1 MSSSHPTP
9 TPTSSESTLQENGN
23 GSTTTKP
30 AADDVKIVESNG
42 NGAPG
47 GGPDGPE
54 SHLPPKGHVAV
65 PLTKGAFAL
74 VFLGLALALFLAA
87 LDMTIIAT
95 ALPAI
100 GQDFKAFD
108 MIPWIGISYLLTATA
123 VSPLYGKF
131 SDIFG
136 RKAMFLWAILIFEI
150 GSAICGAAQSMGM
163 LVAGRAIAGIGG
175 GGLFSLVL
183 IIISDIVSFE
193 DRGKYQGMF
202 GAVFA
207 LASVIGP
214 LLGGAFT
221 DSYLTWRWCFY
232 INLPIG
238 LVTIVVVYFLLKFP
252 APTGSIRDKLR
263 RIDYLGTFALVA
275 GIIVL
280 LIPLQLGGSQWPW
293 NDAKTISMLVLA
305 VVILGVFVFIEAKVA
320 VEPIIPGA
328 MFENRSVAL
337 ILGIAFCLGAAF
349 MSLTF
354 YVPLY
359 FQLVNGET
367 ATQSGLET
375 LPLMLGVTCFSII
388 CGQLMSRTG
397 YYVPFYFSGGILL
410 TVGAALISTLTA
422 ESNRGMQIGY
432 LFIAGVGVGNL
443 VQTRVIGIQ
452 ASVSLRNIAVATA
465 TSNFCQ
471 TLGGVIGIAI
481 VGTIFNN
488 LLTTHIQDAISSG
501 TVHLPPGLQS
511 PEGVMNAASKI
522 RSIPDPAVVSVITS
536 AFTESLGMAFKA
548 TLPFAG
554 LILVC
559 AAFVKQ
565 YRRQAGNAAPPV
577 VAE

>member
-1 MSSSHPTP
+1 MSSSHSTP
-9 TPTSSESTLQENGN
+9 PPATSSESTLKQENG
-23 GSTTTKP
+23 TKP
-30 AADDVKIVESNG
+30 DNNVKIVESNG
-42 NGAPG
+42 HAAADGAE
-47 GGPDGPE
+47 D
-54 SHLPPKGHVAV
+54 HALPPKGYVAV
-65 PLTKGAFAL
+65 PLTRRAFIL
-74 VFLGLALALFLAA
+74 VFVGLALALFLAA
-87 LDMTIIAT
+87 LDMTIVAT

-108 MIPWIGISYLLTATA
+108 MIPWIGISYLLTTTA
-123 VSPLYGKF
+123 VAPLYGKF

-136 RKAMFLWAILIFEI
+136 RKAMFMWAILIFEI
-150 GSAICGAAQSMGM
+150 GSAICGAAQNMGM
-163 LVAGRAIAGIGG
+163 LLAGRAVAGVGG
-175 GGLFSLVL
+175 GGLVSLVL

-207 LASVIGP
+207 LAAVIGP

-221 DSYLTWRWCFY
+221 DSHLTWRWCFY

-238 LVTIVVVYFLLKFP
+238 FVTIVVVQLILKFP

-280 LIPLQLGGSQWPW
+280 LIPLQLGGSVWPW
-293 NDAKTISMLVLA
+293 SDAKTISMLCLA
-305 VVILGVFVFIEAKVA
+305 VVILAVFVFIEAKVA
-320 VEPIIPGA
+320 VEPVIPGA

-337 ILGIAFCLGAAF
+337 VLGIAFCLGAAF
-349 MSLTF
+349 MTLVF
-354 YVPLY
+354 YIPIY
-359 FQLVNGET
+359 FQVVNGET
-367 ATQSGLET
+367 ATQSGLQT
-375 LPLMLGVTCFSII
+375 IPLLLGVTIFSII

-397 YYVPFYFSGGILL
+397 YYVPFFFSGGTILII
-410 TVGAALISTLTA
+410 GAALISTLTA

-432 LFIAGVGVGNL
+432 LFLAGVGQGNL

-452 ASVSLRNIAVATA
+452 ASVSLGNIAVATA
-465 TSNFCQ
+465 TSNFAQ

-488 LLTTHIQDAISSG
+488 LLTTHLQDALSSS
-501 TVHLPPGLQS
+501 TVHLPPGLQT
-511 PEGVMNAASKI
+511 PEGILNAASKI
-522 RSIPDPAVVSVITS
+522 RSIPDPAVVGVITT
-536 AFTESLGMAFKA
+536 AFTDSLGMAFKA

-559 AAFVKQ
+559 AVFVKQ
-565 YRRQAGNAAPPV
+565 YRRQNGPAAPPV
-577 VAE
+577 AADEE